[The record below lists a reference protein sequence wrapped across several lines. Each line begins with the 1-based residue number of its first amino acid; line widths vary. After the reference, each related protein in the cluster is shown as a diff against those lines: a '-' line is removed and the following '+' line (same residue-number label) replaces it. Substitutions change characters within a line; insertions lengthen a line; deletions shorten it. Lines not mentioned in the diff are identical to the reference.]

1 MVRPCCRLCSS
12 WDAALCELLKR
23 VIGLPGAEKIG
34 RARLQELSGDVGP
47 KKDGQLCICIAD
59 GSDAGDKV
67 FLEGGEAPA
76 EYAKTLKSEP
86 WKSIV
91 DQLNVQG
98 GKALYEGKLLVT
110 AKGAIKLPLEMPD
123 GAGIH

>member
-1 MVRPCCRLCSS
+1 M
-12 WDAALCELLKR
+12 EL
-23 VIGLPGAEKIG
+23 VEHIFN
-34 RARLQELSGDVGP
+34 SCWGDVGP
-47 KKDGQLCICIAD
+47 KEFLQPRMCFAE

-91 DQLNVQG
+91 EKLNVQG
-98 GKALYEGKLLVT
+98 GKALYEGKALVT
-110 AKGAIKLPLEMPD
+110 AKGAITLPLEMPN

>member
-1 MVRPCCRLCSS
+1 MSLQ
-12 WDAALCELLKR
+12 L
-23 VIGLPGAEKIG
+23 G
-34 RARLQELSGDVGP
+34 R
-47 KKDGQLCICIAD
+47 CIAD
-59 GSDAGDKV
+59 GSHAGDKV

-91 DQLNVQG
+91 ENLSVQG
-98 GKALYEGKLLVT
+98 GRASYEGKALVT
-110 AKGAIKLPLEMPD
+110 AKGAITLPLEMPD

>member
-1 MVRPCCRLCSS
+1 M
-12 WDAALCELLKR
+12 
-23 VIGLPGAEKIG
+23 
-34 RARLQELSGDVGP
+34 
-47 KKDGQLCICIAD
+47 
-59 GSDAGDKV
+59 

-91 DQLNVQG
+91 ESLSVQG
-98 GKALYEGKLLVT
+98 GKALYDGKALVT
-110 AKGAIKLPLEMPD
+110 AKGAITLPPEMPD